1 MALRKVLQEN
11 PKGIGVTQLSVK
23 SGVSKQTT
31 INILEKLR
39 DLGEINYAPR
49 QSGKKTQIT
58 IRHVSKNHVFRK
70 VRITTKAIEKE
81 MYGDQF

>member
-1 MALRKVLQEN
+1 MKNHNENQIWKVLQEN

-31 INILEKLR
+31 INILKKLR
-39 DLGEINYAPR
+39 GLDEINYPPK
-49 QSGKKTQIT
+49 QSGKKSLIT

-70 VRITTKAIEKE
+70 VRITQKAIEK
-81 MYGDQF
+81 